1 MPKEMIVALNI
12 IFALLCLRIVRQI
25 WLLRKEN
32 NKGGK
37 RPMKHNGRF
46 RV

>member
-32 NKGGK
+32 KSKGG